1 MYRYCNAA
9 RHQVAY
15 LLVYGDLPSANQ
27 LREWE
32 DAVMRHSA
40 LPVDVE
46 QVVMAL
52 PNGAHPMGT
61 VLTAINALSTLHPEQ
76 NPAVAGQHIY
86 KSVAVQ
92 VRLDSRRHHLI
103 SISTFSV
110 ILCIQPYASTQ
121 ASSPPTQDK
130 QIVRLIAKAPTI
142 AAYAYHKLSG
152 RMPSPPNQKLG
163 YAENFL
169 YMLDAASAPDY
180 KPNPRLARALE
191 VGPVLK

>member
-1 MYRYCNAA
+1 
-9 RHQVAY
+9 
-15 LLVYGDLPSANQ
+15 
-27 LREWE
+27 
-32 DAVMRHSA
+32 MRHSA

-46 QVVMAL
+46 HVVMAL

-61 VLTAINALSTLHPEQ
+61 VLTAINALSTCHPEQ

-86 KSVAVQ
+86 KSTAV
-92 VRLDSRRHHLI
+92 
-103 SISTFSV
+103 
-110 ILCIQPYASTQ
+110 
-121 ASSPPTQDK
+121 QDK
-130 QIVRLIAKAPTI
+130 QIVRLIGKAPTI

-169 YMLDAASAPDY
+169 YMLDAGSAPDY

-191 VGPVLK
+191 VCFFGGGSGGGVCSGVCSGVLENDWQ

>member
-1 MYRYCNAA
+1 
-9 RHQVAY
+9 
-15 LLVYGDLPSANQ
+15 
-27 LREWE
+27 
-32 DAVMRHSA
+32 MRHSA

-46 QVVMAL
+46 NVVMAL

-61 VLTAINALSTLHPEQ
+61 VLTAINALSTCHPEQ

-86 KSVAVQ
+86 KSTAV
-92 VRLDSRRHHLI
+92 
-103 SISTFSV
+103 
-110 ILCIQPYASTQ
+110 
-121 ASSPPTQDK
+121 QDK
-130 QIVRLIAKAPTI
+130 QIVRLIGKAPTM

-169 YMLDAASAPDY
+169 YMLDAGSAPDY

-191 VGPVLK
+191 VCVVWCIAMVLWYSNFVVVQRWVWYSGGCGMRMCVLPSTTPCQSQHPAILMPRLCLSCMLSTK